1 MSTETPNWRE
11 IFRYLGYKNGAQPEG
26 AALEMIEQAEQ
37 KVRDAAEPKSA
48 HRLMELSFP
57 ARGAVLIGNVRIE
70 SAALRRNLEG
80 CTGAYLFAATLGAGV
95 DRLISRLTA
104 LGRSSEALAAQAAA
118 AALIEDYCDEVN
130 DALQRE
136 AAARGL
142 KLRPRFSP
150 GYGDFS
156 IAHQRDITRELDTAR
171 RLGLTVTESLMLA
184 PMKSV
189 TAVIGLSETGGCTG
203 GGCEA
208 CAKTD
213 CNFRRL

>member
-1 MSTETPNWRE
+1 
-11 IFRYLGYKNGAQPEG
+11 
-26 AALEMIEQAEQ
+26 
-37 KVRDAAEPKSA
+37 
-48 HRLMELSFP
+48 MELSFP
-57 ARGAVLIGNVRIE
+57 AGGAVLIGNVRIE

-203 GGCEA
+203 GGCED

>member
-57 ARGAVLIGNVRIE
+57 AGGAVLIGNVRIE

-118 AALIEDYCDEVN
+118 AALIEDCCDEEN
-130 DALQRE
+130 ERLRAG
-136 AAARGL
+136 AAERGL

-156 IAHQRDITRELDTAR
+156 IEHQRDIARELDTPR
-171 RLGLTVTESLMLA
+171 RIGLTVTDSCMLA

-189 TAVIGLSETGGCTG
+189 TAVIGIAETEGSTA
-203 GGCEA
+203 GGCE
-208 CAKTD
+208 D
-213 CNFRRL
+213 CDKQNCGFRRQ

>member
-1 MSTETPNWRE
+1 M
-11 IFRYLGYKNGAQPEG
+11 
-26 AALEMIEQAEQ
+26 
-37 KVRDAAEPKSA
+37 
-48 HRLMELSFP
+48 
-57 ARGAVLIGNVRIE
+57 
-70 SAALRRNLEG
+70 
-80 CTGAYLFAATLGAGV
+80 
-95 DRLISRLTA
+95 
-104 LGRSSEALAAQAAA
+104 
-118 AALIEDYCDEVN
+118 N

-213 CNFRRL
+213 CDFRRL

>member
-1 MSTETPNWRE
+1 MSDAPNWRE
-11 IFRYLGYKNGAQPEG
+11 IFRYLGYRNGARPEG
-26 AALEMIEQAEQ
+26 EALLMIERAERQ
-37 KVRDAAEPKSA
+37 VRGAARPRSVS
-48 HRLMELSFP
+48 RLMELSFP
-57 ARGAVLIGNVRIE
+57 GPDAVRIGGILVR

-80 CTGAYLFAATLGAGV
+80 CVGAYLMAATLGADV

-104 LGRSSEALAAQAAA
+104 LGRSGEALAAQAAA
-118 AALIEDYCDEVN
+118 AALIEDVCDEEN
-130 DALQRE
+130 GRLRAE

-156 IAHQRDITRELDTAR
+156 IEHQPELLRELDAPR

-189 TAVIGLSETGGCTG
+189 TAVVGLAGTEGCTPE
-203 GGCEA
+203 GCAA
-208 CAKTD
+208 CGKKD
-213 CNFRRL
+213 CDFRRA

>member
-11 IFRYLGYKNGAQPEG
+11 IFRYLGYKNGARPKG

-203 GGCEA
+203 GGCED